1 MSRELRIVGI
11 WNVTITCAND
21 IDMGAVD
28 KELLISGGD
37 VLHSEEIFPRRSVC
51 RDREVDLVTLC

>member
-11 WNVTITCAND
+11 WDVTIACAND

-37 VLHSEEIFPRRSVC
+37 VLHSKEIFPWGSVC
-51 RDREVDLVTLC
+51 RDREVYLVTLR